1 MPHEILIT
9 GATGFV
15 GRHLAPIL
23 EQKGYAVRGL
33 SRKDGDLASM
43 ALDFPGVEHVF
54 HLAGRTFVPESW
66 TTPKPFYELNVIGTL
81 NILEFCKRQRASI
94 TIVSSYVYGI
104 PERLPIR
111 EDHVVKA
118 LNPYGQ
124 SKIMAEELAQFYRC
138 HSGLP
143 LSIVRPFNLYGSGQD
158 SRFLIPTLIRQFLD
172 PAVVEVQVADLRPRR
187 DYLHVE
193 DFVQMLVRILETGRH
208 GVFNAGFGTSVSVE
222 EIARMVRIASGHTTK
237 PLVSRNEERTHE
249 VMDVVADITKAR
261 EELHWAPQISLE
273 QGIGHMVRSSQR
285 ELQI

>member
-1 MPHEILIT
+1 
-9 GATGFV
+9 
-15 GRHLAPIL
+15 
-23 EQKGYAVRGL
+23 
-33 SRKDGDLASM
+33 M

-208 GVFNAGFGTSVSVE
+208 GVFNAGFGTSASVE

-237 PLVSRNEERTHE
+237 PLVSRNEERNHE

-285 ELQI
+285 ELQT

>member
-1 MPHEILIT
+1 
-9 GATGFV
+9 
-15 GRHLAPIL
+15 
-23 EQKGYAVRGL
+23 
-33 SRKDGDLASM
+33 
-43 ALDFPGVEHVF
+43 
-54 HLAGRTFVPESW
+54 
-66 TTPKPFYELNVIGTL
+66 
-81 NILEFCKRQRASI
+81 
-94 TIVSSYVYGI
+94 
-104 PERLPIR
+104 
-111 EDHVVKA
+111 
-118 LNPYGQ
+118 
-124 SKIMAEELAQFYRC
+124 MAEELAQFYRC